1 MSSNPNPNPPPAAT
15 DDLQFQTAETFDN
28 RKRCASCN
36 AVLEESF
43 YQIQGVDVCGSCAAA
58 RRAGQELPDSRKK
71 FLRALAY
78 GSGAAFLGWAG
89 WSAVEII
96 TGFQIGLLAIAVG
109 WMVGTAIR
117 KGTEGHTS
125 RKYQI
130 MAVTLTYLAISM
142 SFLPIL
148 IADQIKKGNPAAEQK
163 KTDPAVTVRPDAPP
177 TLGGFFVA
185 LAMLLGLALVSPVL
199 GAIFNF
205 PMGLIGVFIVYLAL
219 QRAWQLTQPDEA
231 VIAGPF
237 AIEPAG

>member
-1 MSSNPNPNPPPAAT
+1 M
-15 DDLQFQTAETFDN
+15 
-28 RKRCASCN
+28 CN

-43 YQIQGVDVCGSCAAA
+43 YQIQGVDVCGNCAAA

-117 KGTEGHTS
+117 KGTAGHTS

-130 MAVTLTYLAISM
+130 MAVILTYLAISM

-148 IADQIKKGNPAAEQK
+148 IADQIKKGNPTAKQK
-163 KTDPAVTVRPDAPP
+163 KADPTVTVRPDTPP
-177 TLGGFFVA
+177 TPGGFFVA
-185 LAMLLGLALVSPVL
+185 LAMLLGLALISPLL

-205 PMGLIGVFIVYLAL
+205 PM
-219 QRAWQLTQPDEA
+219 D
-231 VIAGPF
+231 
-237 AIEPAG
+237 